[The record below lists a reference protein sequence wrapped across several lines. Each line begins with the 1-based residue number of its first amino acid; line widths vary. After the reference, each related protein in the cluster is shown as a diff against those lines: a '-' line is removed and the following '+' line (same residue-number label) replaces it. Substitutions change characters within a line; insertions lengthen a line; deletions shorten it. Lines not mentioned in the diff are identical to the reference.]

1 MTLYHRRCLFITA
14 AFVVFVIFQE
24 PLPPVLDLHSYVA
37 KNPHRQAQTLLDIR
51 SLRFPSAEDRVKIY
65 MSNWYVPPCQGGNF
79 IEISDIN
86 VTSLAVRESIT
97 TRQSDNKESGRTLVF
112 KNDVLINRIFFLDRH
127 KLWDCASNYVKPPL
141 AYCRDV
147 LSTLLPVLDRVNNGS
162 MTPVFLQFGDITYSF
177 GLGPVNIPH
186 IRKIRYAT
194 TKDNLSAVTSK
205 DCYSGPRD
213 PLVTKLENKQL
224 QPILWKLNTPR
235 HYAIL
240 PQVEKNDIPWSLKI
254 NKAVFRGALTGLTNE
269 EARKHTDFYNCM
281 FSQRCRLVFQHDK
294 STLVDARLSR
304 TLGFV
309 NETVKGVSLI
319 GQLFTMQQ
327 MLQYKAIIILEGN
340 DVASGLKWA
349 LLSNSVVLMQSPM
362 FTSWA
367 MEEML
372 EPWVHYIPLNRDL
385 SDVEENMQ
393 WVLDNEEQ
401 AQRIAERG
409 SLWIQDLVFHPDA
422 SIDDQWIQEE
432 ILRRYLAH
440 FAMNAHESSN
450 RVEATAK
457 ILTSI
462 PNRDL
467 YRPL

>member
-24 PLPPVLDLHSYVA
+24 TSSPPVLDLHSYVA

-86 VTSLAVRESIT
+86 VTSLAIQESIT
-97 TRQSDNKESGRTLVF
+97 TRQSDKKESGRALVF

-127 KLWDCASNYVKPPL
+127 KLWDCAYHGLPPA
-141 AYCRDV
+141 AYCRDIQ
-147 LSTLLPVLDRVNNGS
+147 STLLPALDRVNNGS
-162 MTPVFLQFGDITYSF
+162 VIPVFFQFGDLAYSH
-177 GLGPVNIPH
+177 GLGSVNIPH

-194 TKDNLSAVTSK
+194 TKANLSAVTSSK
-205 DCYSGPRD
+205 ECYSGPRD
-213 PLVTKLENKQL
+213 PLVTTLENKPL

-240 PQVEKNDIPWSLKI
+240 PQVENNDIPWSLKI
-254 NKAVFRGALTGLTNE
+254 NKAVFRGALTGLQLIRAKKEKGKTVF
-269 EARKHTDFYNCM
+269 DNCM
-281 FSQRCRLVFQHDK
+281 LSQRCRLVFRHDK
-294 STLVDARLSR
+294 STLVDARL
-304 TLGFV
+304 TPPVPPAALGFINKTV
-309 NETVKGVSLI
+309 NGVSLFEKR
-319 GQLFTMQQ
+319 FTMQQ

-349 LLSNSVVLMQSPM
+349 LLSNSVVMMQSPM

-385 SDVEENMQ
+385 SNVEENMQ
-393 WVLDNEEQ
+393 WVLDNDKQ

-450 RVEATAK
+450 RVERTA
-457 ILTSI
+457 
-462 PNRDL
+462 
-467 YRPL
+467 